1 MFSSVTFFPALSMEV
16 TPYGET
22 LHHAHGLV
30 VMVLSIELETAQIL
44 RPDKGVRIVLYKDH
58 LWMLKHA
65 MYIPVP

>member
-44 RPDKGVRIVLYKDH
+44 RPDTGVRIVLYKDH
-58 LWMLKHA
+58 LLMLKHA